1 MFWSS
6 RKKKNA
12 KIHVKRNFSIELQP
26 EYWVEMVL
34 PSHTIIDMDER
45 MCDILGYRKEE
56 LIGKDFRP
64 LLLSNIMQKYLLEVY
79 NTKLNLKI
87 INHIIKEITKLRYM
101 NFITKNGKVIWITD
115 THPVILANTRSNPM
129 KNPFLC
135 KTYFKVDYDCSIA
148 PNIPK
153 EFMEFMTNSPT
164 FCVKHY
170 MNCVIIMMDVANSS
184 NISTQ
189 KTPKEIALMFHE
201 IIKESSNMVHHDFY
215 PFIRFIEACGDSLL
229 FLHCPDLSL
238 SLSDIH
244 SECIYFALK
253 LTEQLN
259 KILVPYNTHIR
270 CGMVAGECAGG
281 VWDGKTFR
289 LSGQNVNLAARL
301 EGKCKK
307 NHIVI
312 SDSMHQALVK
322 EGYIFPHDINEEFE
336 DLKGL
341 GVHKMYQI
349 NLKSEVVQQNI
360 IKSRNSIEMMNPKN

>member
-1 MFWSS
+1 MLCCGY

-12 KIHVKRNFSIELQP
+12 KIHVKRKLSIEMVE
-26 EYWVEMVL
+26 EYWTEFLL
-34 PSHTIIDMDER
+34 PSHIITAQHDKMY
-45 MCDILGYRKEE
+45 DILEYREEE

-64 LLLSNIMQKYLLEVY
+64 ILHSPIIIKYLKEIF
-79 NTKLNLKI
+79 NTKLTLTKVSE
-87 INHIIKEITKLRYM
+87 IIKNITKLRYIP
-101 NFITKNGKVIWITD
+101 FITKSGKVVWISNV
-115 THPVILANTRSNPM
+115 HPVILPNLDIN
-129 KNPFLC
+129 NPF
-135 KTYFKVDYDCSIA
+135 KIKVYFTVDPDCSIA

-153 EFMEFMTNSPT
+153 QFLDFMTNSPT

-170 MNCVIIMMDVANSS
+170 TNCVIIMMDVANSS

-201 IIKESSNMVHHDFY
+201 VIKESSNMVNHDFY

-253 LTEQLN
+253 LTQQLN
-259 KILVPYNTHIR
+259 TILVPYNTHIR

-312 SDSMHQALVK
+312 SETMYRELMK
-322 EGYIFPHDINEEFE
+322 EDYIFSNEIKEEFE

-349 NLKSEVVQQNI
+349 NLESDTVQQNI
-360 IKSRNSIEMMNPKN
+360 VRSRMSVQKRL

>member
-1 MFWSS
+1 MLCCGY

-12 KIHVKRNFSIELQP
+12 KIHVKRKLSIEMVE
-26 EYWVEMVL
+26 EYWVEILL
-34 PSHTIIDMDER
+34 PSHIVIDMDER
-45 MCDILGYRKEE
+45 MYDILEYRKEE
-56 LIGKDFRP
+56 LIGTDFRP
-64 LLLSNIMQKYLLEVY
+64 LLLSKIMQKYLLEVY

-87 INHIIKEITKLRYM
+87 INHIVKEITKLRYM
-101 NFITKNGKVIWITD
+101 NFITKSGKVVWITD
-115 THPVILANTRSNPM
+115 MHPVILPNTNTNTNIL
-129 KNPFLC
+129 KNPFIA
-135 KTYFKVDYDCSIA
+135 KTYFKIDYNCSIA

-153 EFMEFMTNSPT
+153 QFLEFMTNSPS

-170 MNCVIIMMDVANSS
+170 KNCVIIMMDVANSS

-201 IIKESSNMVHHDFY
+201 VIKESSNMVNHDFY

-253 LTEQLN
+253 LTQQLN
-259 KILVPYNTHIR
+259 TILVPYNTHIR
-270 CGMVAGECAGG
+270 CGMVHGECAGG

-312 SDSMHQALVK
+312 SETMYTALMK
-322 EGYIFPHDINEEFE
+322 EDYIFSNEIKEEFE

-341 GVHKMYQI
+341 GIHKMYQI
-349 NLKSEVVQQNI
+349 NLESDTVQQNI
-360 IKSRNSIEMMNPKN
+360 VRSRMSVQKRL